1 MKFDS
6 ITLLEQIIHESI
18 FNKLNVNVLSE
29 QSSRISINP
38 GTDNWQE
45 RNLTNYPG
53 SIASFIVKSKGM
65 NEQQIISAIKSDTN
79 FGESSKYANGNYAY
93 TLGRPVREREAT
105 NMKKYVVLIYP
116 VNNKYF
122 KWFYGSDEQQKRNL
136 QIQELT
142 SKLNP
147 SHVFVQTSIT
157 TNTIGDS
164 VIYTHDDFNKLKE
177 YNKSQSKDLENLK
190 SNQEITIQQSQE
202 IDQLQRLLWRQTDEI
217 EQLKNQQA
225 GVTEPEAEQQATLEG
240 AKAVAPDRIKEAI
253 WQDKTGQIK
262 LAVDKT
268 TDYLV
273 TLENG
278 VYKVKT
284 SSGEINLADYE

>member
-29 QSSRISINP
+29 QSSRISINL

-53 SIASFIVKSKGM
+53 SVASFIVKSKGM

-79 FGESSKYANGNYAY
+79 FGDSSKYANGNYAY

-116 VNNKYF
+116 LNNKYF
-122 KWFYGSDEQQKRNL
+122 KWFYGTNEQQKRDL
-136 QIQELT
+136 QIQELKA
-142 SKLNP
+142 KLNP
-147 SHVFVQTSIT
+147 SHVIIQTSIPK
-157 TNTIGDS
+157 NKIGDS
-164 VIYTHDDFNKLKE
+164 IIYTYDDFNKLKE
-177 YNKSQSKDLENLK
+177 YNNSQSKELENLK
-190 SNQEITIQQSQE
+190 SNQEITIQQSQQ
-202 IDQLQRLLWRQTDEI
+202 IDQLQQQLLRQTYEI
-217 EQLKNQQA
+217 EQLKNQQQA
-225 GVTEPEAEQQATLEG
+225 VTEPEAEQRATVEG
-240 AKAVAPDRIKEAI
+240 AQAAAPPEIKEFI
-253 WQDKTGQIK
+253 WLDNDSQIK
-262 LAVDKT
+262 LAVGE
-268 TDYLV
+268 TDAYLI

-278 VYKVKT
+278 VYMIDTPAGKIKL
-284 SSGEINLADYE
+284 SDY